1 MREVDSSNSFIWTI
15 GAIRAKLCP
24 WGRWTVLDESDLAYV
39 RDHFDFWGRLNDD
52 ERRTLEGA
60 IAKARFPR
68 GSNLR
73 GKGTECLGVLLV
85 RSGELRAYIQGDDGR
100 EVTLYRLGPG
110 ELCVLSASCAL
121 DAITFEVSIDAME
134 DTEAYRVNL
143 GAFERL
149 TKQNVWV
156 ENFSYKSVIERFS
169 DVMWAVEQLVFM
181 RFDKRLAIFL
191 LDESGK
197 SKAPEIKATHEEIAK
212 LVGSAR
218 EVVSRMLKSFET
230 QGIVS
235 LGRGTIKVVDRE
247 ALRRITE

>member
-1 MREVDSSNSFIWTI
+1 
-15 GAIRAKLCP
+15 
-24 WGRWTVLDESDLAYV
+24 VLDESDLAYI
-39 RDHFDFWGRLNDD
+39 REHLGFWERLNDG
-52 ERRTLEGA
+52 ERRTIEGS

-68 GSNLR
+68 GAILR
-73 GKGTECLGVLLV
+73 GKDAECLGVLLV

-100 EVTLYRLGPG
+100 EVTLYRLGAG
-110 ELCVLSASCAL
+110 EVCVLSASCAL
-121 DAITFEVSIDAME
+121 DAITFDILIDALE
-134 DTEAYRVNL
+134 DTEVYRINL

-149 TKQNVWV
+149 ARQNVWV
-156 ENFSYKSVIERFS
+156 ENFSYKSAIERFS

-191 LDESGK
+191 LDESIK
-197 SKAPEIKATHEEIAK
+197 SKAPEVKATHEEIAK

-235 LGRGTIKVVDRE
+235 LGRGTIKVIDRE
-247 ALRRITE
+247 ALKRIAQ